1 MKNTYKWMIL
11 CGLLLAFVVVNGV
24 FAQNWVEA
32 DLTPIGTERMEGQL
46 SKGIQPNASIV
57 EKLGD
62 ITDEDWVLGPDDAA
76 MTILMYSDFECPYC
90 SIASLALLAYQAEHP
105 EDVRYVY
112 RHFPLPYHTKAP
124 MSAWAADAAGK
135 QDESLFFAV
144 EHLLYENQKEWSAL
158 SSVEEYEDWLKEK
171 MKSVDGLDYDQWE
184 KDFADEDL
192 RAQEQISFDNASGTG
207 LIEGTP
213 TIFLNLNSFKGG
225 WETSVLD
232 NYLAYFK
239 VQKRFYTELPP
250 IVIDP
255 EKDYRAV
262 VETTKGTI
270 IFDLLEKE
278 SPHAVNSFAFL
289 AGDGWFDGN
298 AFYRVKESFIAET
311 GDPAGNGMGN
321 PGYLFAN
328 DMNDLSYGEA
338 GWVGMVNGGK
348 DKNGSKFFFTND
360 LTAFYTAAITASN
373 EGAKEENK
381 LSDEEIAAEVEK
393 ELAKLTESYPIF
405 GKVVEGVEVI
415 PTLTQSDSIVS
426 VKIEVLE

>member
-1 MKNTYKWMIL
+1 MTNRWSIR
-11 CGLLLAFVVVNGV
+11 
-24 FAQNWVEA
+24 
-32 DLTPIGTERMEGQL
+32 PHTE
-46 SKGIQPNASIV
+46 
-57 EKLGD
+57 
-62 ITDEDWVLGPDDAA
+62 
-76 MTILMYSDFECPYC
+76 
-90 SIASLALLAYQAEHP
+90 
-105 EDVRYVY
+105 
-112 RHFPLPYHTKAP
+112 
-124 MSAWAADAAGK
+124 
-135 QDESLFFAV
+135 
-144 EHLLYENQKEWSAL
+144 
-158 SSVEEYEDWLKEK
+158 
-171 MKSVDGLDYDQWE
+171 
-184 KDFADEDL
+184 EDL
-192 RAQEQISFDNASGTG
+192 RKRDELAAELGLSPTLCLLLVQRGIASAR
-207 LIEGTP
+207 EVRKFFKP
-213 TIFLNLNSFKGG
+213 NLNDLHDPFLMPDMFKA
-225 WETSVLD
+225 V
-232 NYLAYFK
+232 
-239 VQKRFYTELPP
+239 KRLNKALGNKEKILIYGDYDVDGTTAVSLVYKFLRPYSSTIDFYIPDRYDEGFYTELPP

-278 SPHAVNSFAFL
+278 SPLAVNSFAFL
-289 AGDGWFDGN
+289 AGEGWFDGN
-298 AFYRVKESFIAET
+298 AFYRVKDNFIAET

-328 DMNDLSYGEA
+328 DVNDLSYGEA

-348 DKNGSKFFFTND
+348 DKNGSKFFFTDD

-405 GKVVEGVEVI
+405 GKVIEGVEVI